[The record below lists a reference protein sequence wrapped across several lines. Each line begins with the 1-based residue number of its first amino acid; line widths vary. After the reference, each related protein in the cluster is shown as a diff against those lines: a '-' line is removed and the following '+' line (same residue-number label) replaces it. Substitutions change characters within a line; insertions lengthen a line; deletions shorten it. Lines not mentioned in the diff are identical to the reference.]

1 MGQHI
6 HIDLWVGS
14 MGLPGTHIMRLP
26 VVCSA
31 PMDLQQGYEERPM
44 GDFHGIPMELPGGFY
59 DLIALSNGAFMG
71 LPWDSRGAS
80 MGLLCWPTKLSWVC
94 HGASMELP

>member
-44 GDFHGIPMELPGGFY
+44 AVSYTHLTLPTI
-59 DLIALSNGAFMG
+59 L
-71 LPWDSRGAS
+71 R
-80 MGLLCWPTKLSWVC
+80 V
-94 HGASMELP
+94 